1 MDNKLNEIRRKI
13 RFLRA
18 EMLGAEDNIRKQV
31 NRDEDC
37 SEAAVHLMSMRVVM
51 LGLIGERNRLGGEER
66 LLNVDERLKLDVRA
80 AGRKPSNGAPMR
92 FRRKPA
98 PDLIRDGDRSASG
111 KRVPS
116 NIRSPVPMQ
125 SQRKRPEAAVSD
137 ETIQALRRR
146 IGELDQLARRLDQSG
161 LDNARAQLLL
171 SRKRAELEDFINRGP
186 RCQHRS
192 MVRPQRG

>member
-18 EMLGAEDNIRKQV
+18 EMLSAEDNIRKRV

-80 AGRKPSNGAPMR
+80 ASRKPSNGAPVR
-92 FRRKPA
+92 FPA
-98 PDLIRDGDRSASG
+98 KASG
-111 KRVPS
+111 SDPGWAPVRVKQTRQVKNPEP
-116 NIRSPVPMQ
+116 RSD
-125 SQRKRPEAAVSD
+125 SIGTEKARG
-137 ETIQALRRR
+137 RRER
-146 IGELDQLARRLDQSG
+146 
-161 LDNARAQLLL
+161 
-171 SRKRAELEDFINRGP
+171 
-186 RCQHRS
+186 
-192 MVRPQRG
+192 